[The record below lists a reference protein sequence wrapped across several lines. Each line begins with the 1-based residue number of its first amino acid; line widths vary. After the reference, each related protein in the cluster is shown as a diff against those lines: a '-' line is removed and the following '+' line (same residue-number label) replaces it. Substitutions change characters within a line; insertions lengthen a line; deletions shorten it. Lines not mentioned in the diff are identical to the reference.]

1 MKKKL
6 SIGKKNYHMVNNF
19 TNEIILTILN
29 GELHVRGLASKLNTN
44 HVTIINKLRDLVAEN
59 VLDFR
64 LKGKNKVY
72 FLKKTIEAK
81 NYVLVAELYKLNKTL
96 RLYPVLRHIG
106 EKIQQNKKMK
116 LAILFGS
123 YAKGVADEKSDIDIF
138 VETKDRD
145 LKRQLEQ
152 LNSKLSVKIGS
163 YDKSNPVIKE
173 IEKNHVIIKGVE
185 LFYERNQFFS

>member
-19 TNEIILTILN
+19 TNKIILTILN

-96 RLYPVLRHIG
+96 RLYPVLRHIS